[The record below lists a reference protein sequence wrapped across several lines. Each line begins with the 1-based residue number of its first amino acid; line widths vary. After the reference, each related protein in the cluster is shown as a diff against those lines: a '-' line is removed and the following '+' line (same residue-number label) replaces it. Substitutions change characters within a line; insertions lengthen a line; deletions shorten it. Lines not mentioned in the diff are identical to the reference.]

1 MKDATYKSG
10 LVLYFVVWSRRLVLY
25 FVAWCRS
32 DVVNL
37 VLGFLLLRFFSF
49 LMNGENSILLK
60 SLLYMIFCL
69 IRQRFLLTCQ
79 ANSVVLGRFFFCTG
93 QQQLCRV
100 QQNFKIKYSRPL
112 FTIIFTTKIVFL
124 DTDSILRVKSMYDS
138 VK

>member
-37 VLGFLLLRFFSF
+37 VLGFLLLGFFSF

-60 SLLYMIFCL
+60 NLLYMIFCL
-69 IRQRFLLTCQ
+69 IRQSC
-79 ANSVVLGRFFFCTG
+79 
-93 QQQLCRV
+93 
-100 QQNFKIKYSRPL
+100 
-112 FTIIFTTKIVFL
+112 
-124 DTDSILRVKSMYDS
+124 
-138 VK
+138 

>member
-25 FVAWCRS
+25 FVTWCRS

-79 ANSVVLGRFFFCTG
+79 ANSVVLGIFFCTG
-93 QQQLCRV
+93 QQQL
-100 QQNFKIKYSRPL
+100 
-112 FTIIFTTKIVFL
+112 
-124 DTDSILRVKSMYDS
+124 
-138 VK
+138 

>member
-79 ANSVVLGRFFFCTG
+79 ANSVVLGRFFCSG
-93 QQQLCRV
+93 QQQL
-100 QQNFKIKYSRPL
+100 
-112 FTIIFTTKIVFL
+112 
-124 DTDSILRVKSMYDS
+124 
-138 VK
+138 

>member
-49 LMNGENSILLK
+49 FIEWRKLHTFKEFT
-60 SLLYMIFCL
+60 LYD
-69 IRQRFLLTCQ
+69 FLSHKTEIP
-79 ANSVVLGRFFFCTG
+79 ANLPGQFSRSGQIFCTG
-93 QQQLCRV
+93 KQQL
-100 QQNFKIKYSRPL
+100 
-112 FTIIFTTKIVFL
+112 
-124 DTDSILRVKSMYDS
+124 
-138 VK
+138 